1 LGRSLVV
8 KIGGGRLASPK
19 LVTESARLVLD
30 LSSGG
35 DRVAV
40 VCAATGSTT
49 DELISAAGAARGG
62 GAGALKIAG
71 RVEKRHAEL
80 VRAAV
85 KKERVRKSVLRALGA
100 DFARLRA
107 LLEGASVLGEVTPR
121 SMDYLLSFG
130 ERASARLVAAALS
143 DAGKKTEVLTGQEAG
158 ILTDSNFG
166 DARPLMDTT
175 RLRVLKSVG
184 GALGRGALP
193 VIAGFSGADQHGRTT
208 TLGRGGSDYTAAIV
222 GACLGADEVW
232 LVGEAGGLLTAD
244 PGLVNGAR
252 VLPEVSFAEALEM
265 TLFGSAHVHP
275 RTFEPLLE
283 SGTAARIRGPSGDG
297 TLVSARSDGTV
308 KCVSSVRRNGLIDVR
323 GGMAGSR
330 GTAAKIFEV
339 LARAGIN
346 VMMISQSPSESS
358 ITVVVKKA
366 DLDGAVHALES
377 NLLGAG
383 IKGLEV
389 SADVAIVA
397 LIGSGMRGTAGVASR
412 VFGAVGKE
420 GVNVVMITQGSS
432 ELNLAFAVRD
442 ADAAAAVRAVHAEFG
457 LGK

>member
-1 LGRSLVV
+1 MGRSLVV

-19 LVTESARLVLD
+19 LVAESARLVRD
-30 LSSGG
+30 LASGG

-40 VCAATGSTT
+40 VCAAAGSTT

-62 GAGALKIAG
+62 GPGSLKIAG
-71 RVEKRHAEL
+71 RIEKRHAEL
-80 VRAAV
+80 ARAAV
-85 KKERVRKSVLRALGA
+85 KKERVRKGVLRALKA
-100 DFARLRA
+100 DFAQLRA

-184 GALGRGALP
+184 GALERGALP

-222 GACLGADEVW
+222 GACIGADEVW

-244 PGLVNGAR
+244 PGLVKGTR

-283 SGTAARIRGPSGDG
+283 SGTAARIRGPFGDG
-297 TLVSARSDGTV
+297 TLVSAKSDGTV
-308 KCVSSVRRNGLIDVR
+308 KCVSSVRGNGLIDVR

-389 SADVAIVA
+389 TSDVAIVA

-457 LGK
+457 LGG

>member
-1 LGRSLVV
+1 MGRSLVV

-19 LVTESARLVLD
+19 LVAESARLVRD

-40 VCAATGSTT
+40 VCAAAGSTT

-80 VRAAV
+80 ARAAV
-85 KKERVRKSVLRALGA
+85 KKERVRKGVLRALGA

-232 LVGEAGGLLTAD
+232 LVGEAAGLLTAD
-244 PGLVNGAR
+244 PGLVKGAR

-283 SGTAARIRGPSGDG
+283 SGTVARIMGPSGGG
-297 TLVSARSDGTV
+297 TRVSAKSDGTV
-308 KCVSSVRRNGLIDVR
+308 KCVSSVSRNGLIDVR

-389 SADVAIVA
+389 SADVAVVA

>member
-1 LGRSLVV
+1 MGRSLVV
-8 KIGGGRLASPK
+8 KMGGGRLCSPS
-19 LVTESARLVLD
+19 LVRESAGAVLK
-30 LSSGG
+30 LA
-35 DRVAV
+35 RKRPVAA
-40 VCAATGSTT
+40 VCAATAGTT
-49 DELISAAGAARGG
+49 DELISAADCARRGSPE
-62 GAGALKIAG
+62 ALKIAG
-71 RVEKRHAEL
+71 RIEKRHAKL
-80 VRAAV
+80 TRAAV
-85 KKERVRKSVLRALGA
+85 KKDAVRKRALRALGK
-100 DFARLRA
+100 DFAQMRA

-130 ERASARLVAAALS
+130 ERASAGLVAAALA
-143 DAGKKTEVLTGQEAG
+143 DMGGKAEVLSGQEAG

-175 RLRVLKSVG
+175 RLRVAKSVG
-184 GALGRGALP
+184 GALERGAVP
-193 VIAGFSGADQHGRTT
+193 VIAGFSGADQHGSVT

-232 LVGEAGGLLTAD
+232 LVGDSGGLLTAD
-244 PGLVNGAR
+244 PGLVEGAR
-252 VLPEVSFAEALEM
+252 VLEEVSFAEAVEM
-265 TLFGSAHVHP
+265 TLFGSTHVHP
-275 RTFEPLLE
+275 RTFEPLLG
-283 SGTAARIRGPSGDG
+283 SGTAARIKGPSGDG
-297 TLVSARSDGTV
+297 TRISAESDGTV
-308 KCVSSVRRNGLIDVR
+308 KCVSSVRHNGLIDVR

-330 GTAAKIFEV
+330 GTAAKIFGE

-358 ITVVVKKA
+358 ITVVVRKA

-377 NLLGAG
+377 GLLGAG

-389 SADVAIVA
+389 TSDVAIVA

-412 VFGAVGKE
+412 VFGAVGRE
-420 GVNVVMITQGSS
+420 GINVVMITQGSS

-442 ADAAAAVRAVHAEFG
+442 SDAAGAVRAVHAEFG